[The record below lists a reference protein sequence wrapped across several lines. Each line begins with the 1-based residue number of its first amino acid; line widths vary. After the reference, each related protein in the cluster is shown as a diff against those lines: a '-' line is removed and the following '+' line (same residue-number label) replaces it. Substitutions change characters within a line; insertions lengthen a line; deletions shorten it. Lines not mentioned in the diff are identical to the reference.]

1 MKPACPEKRSCIG
14 KNKQK
19 LIDRMSAD
27 RKLMNKISGDRS
39 SVDNSVDKTLEDKRT
54 VSKTKRNR
62 KAVSKTLGNRQEV
75 SKIQGNRRVVDKI
88 PENQKSV
95 NRTLT
100 DRSSVLS
107 LRFVLAL
114 LMITVFL
121 TGPASAVVV
130 SGNTHLGVEVS
141 EINPNP
147 ARPGEDLLI
156 KINIQNAG
164 DEPAENV
171 IVGIEEIHPFIF
183 KYSTS
188 ELYGSGTNTE
198 RTFRIEQ
205 IRQRSKVELNF
216 YLRVNPE
223 AESGIYQIEFTIKDK
238 SGTSFSKR
246 IPVRVEGNPDLVLS
260 GTEILP
266 VNDGNSSS
274 GAIVPGQEF
283 YLRTTVKN
291 AGNGNAKNVRVMLNL
306 NNSSPLIPL
315 EDNVRFFENLSAGS
329 SENLSF
335 KLLLGSNADVKPY
348 RIPLRITASNNTETF
363 KIDKVQEIGINVLNR
378 AQIDISSLKF
388 DPEIPVKGQQASLTL
403 RLENVGEGEARSVK
417 ARLEELE
424 GSGSTGAFLGRLD
437 KDDDAP
443 AVFTFTPEKTGDQN
457 VTLLVEYEDDFGEH
471 QISEHLTF
479 NVQRQEGSV
488 LPIVLGAVLVLA
500 AVSFYMKKKG
510 KI

>member
-1 MKPACPEKRSCIG
+1 MKPACPEIRSCTG
-14 KNKQK
+14 KKKQK
-19 LIDRMSAD
+19 IIYRMSAD
-27 RKLMNKISGDRS
+27 RRLINKISENRS
-39 SVDNSVDKTLEDKRT
+39 SVDKTLEDRSSADKTLEDRSSVDKILGNQRT
-54 VSKTKRNR
+54 V
-62 KAVSKTLGNRQEV
+62 A
-75 SKIQGNRRVVDKI
+75 KI
-88 PENQKSV
+88 PENRKSA

-100 DRSSVLS
+100 DRSSLS
-107 LRFVLAL
+107 FLHFVLAL

-198 RTFRIEQ
+198 RNFRIEQ
-205 IRQRSKVELNF
+205 LRQRSKVELNF
-216 YLRVNPE
+216 YLRVDPE
-223 AESGIYQIEFTIKDK
+223 AESGVYQIEFTIKDK

-266 VNDGNSSS
+266 VNEDNSSS

-348 RIPLRITASNNTETF
+348 KIPLRITASNNTETF
-363 KIDKVQEIGINVLNR
+363 QIDKIQEIGINVLNR

-388 DPEIPVKGQQASLTL
+388 DPEMPVKGQQASLTL

-417 ARLEELE
+417 ARLEGLE
-424 GSGSTGAFLGRLD
+424 GSGSTSAFLGRLD

-471 QISEHLTF
+471 QISENLTF
-479 NVQRQEGSV
+479 NVKRQEGSV
-488 LPIVLGAVLVLA
+488 IPIVFGAVLVLA
-500 AVSFYMKKKG
+500 AVILYTKKKG
-510 KI
+510 KL